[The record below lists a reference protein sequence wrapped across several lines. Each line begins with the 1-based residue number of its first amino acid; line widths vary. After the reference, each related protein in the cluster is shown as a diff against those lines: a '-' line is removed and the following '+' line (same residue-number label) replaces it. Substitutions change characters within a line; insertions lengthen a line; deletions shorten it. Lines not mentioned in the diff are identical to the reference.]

1 MCYLSEPE
9 RAGSVG
15 GTMEKGG
22 WIGWKKKQFGM
33 CGLKD
38 IM

>member
-1 MCYLSEPE
+1 MRARLASG
-9 RAGSVG
+9 RAGEGRGHWKRVAG
-15 GTMEKGG
+15 LGE
-22 WIGWKKKQFGM
+22 KKKQFGM